1 MPPKPPKSIEERV
14 RLEFDRLSLGKMH
27 EMGIQDRVK
36 AIEGTLNSI
45 LGYEDKSTGCGKNSP
60 IDIVEDVISKAK
72 TEMNNVL
79 RKNGEHIK
87 LMKEDVASM
96 LLRAESA
103 IGEAKE
109 AVAKF
114 SQLDDEISSLV
125 ERNSKEVA
133 SALRR
138 VNELEASLE
147 SLPSKG
153 LLQAAMND
161 LQRIAKKLKEKSV
174 QSENAGVLVLREEIS
189 NLSFAVALSQKEN
202 KRERSSGSLSS
213 SVHESLEI
221 AQTAA
226 ALRRR
231 SFSRERHGGVKDMA
245 RF

>member
-27 EMGIQDRVK
+27 EMGIQDRVE

-189 NLSFAVALSQKEN
+189 NLSFAVALSQEKH
-202 KRERSSGSLSS
+202 KREWSSRSLSS
-213 SVHESLEI
+213 SVDESLKI

-231 SFSRERHGGVKDMA
+231 SFSREKHGGEKDMA